1 MLACSAVHIVDYQLK
16 LPGNL
21 IGYTAIDVLGNP
33 GLLCLLGSRIFL
45 NLREAVE
52 TRVDG
57 GVHSWGGTIEDPIF
71 AEPAEQDSDVCC
83 LI

>member
-1 MLACSAVHIVDYQLK
+1 MLACSAVHIVDYQFK

-45 NLREAVE
+45 NLKEAAE
-52 TRVDG
+52 TRVNG
-57 GVHSWGGTIEDPIF
+57 GVYSRGGTIEDPIF
-71 AEPAEQDSDVCC
+71 AEPAELDSDVCC